1 MAAKTLRT
9 ARSDNRLGVILE
21 AAARLF
27 AGRGYSATSMRDI
40 AEACDMLPGSL
51 YYHFAA
57 KEDLLV
63 AVYEAGVRELVD
75 AVRAAI
81 APERDP
87 WARLEAACAAHLETL
102 LRRSDHAQVLVR
114 VLPADVGNAAPR
126 LKTLRAEYEQPFR
139 ELVAALPLPPQ
150 TDRGALRL
158 MLLGALNWSRFWFA
172 ESGRDSPRSLARK
185 FLQLLRERQ
194 HA

>member
-1 MAAKTLRT
+1 MTARTLKAT
-9 ARSDNRLGVILE
+9 RSDNRLGVILE

-27 AGRGYSATSMRDI
+27 AVRGYSATSMRDI
-40 AEACDMLPGSL
+40 AEACAMLPGSL

-63 AVYEAGVRELVD
+63 AVYEAGVRELVE

-87 WARLEAACAAHLETL
+87 WVRLEAACAAHLETL
-102 LRRSDHAQVLVR
+102 LRRSDYAQVLVR

-126 LKTLRAEYEQPFR
+126 LKALRAEYEQPFR

-185 FLQLLRERQ
+185 FLQLLRDRQ